1 MRLAGPPTERRRV
14 LVYGMRRWRAAL
26 AADVVT
32 TRLAGTPL
40 RAEVLGGPTDCR
52 LRVAAISHDRDLLD
66 RIGDEVE
73 SLYTNG
79 PAGGGGA
86 WKSARHVVAVASAL
100 VARDLARPAVRY
112 EVA

>member
-1 MRLAGPPTERRRV
+1 MDAVHPGDAAAAGPGAGPAPEPREVRV
-14 LVYGMRRWRAAL
+14 
-26 AADVVT
+26 
-32 TRLAGTPL
+32 
-40 RAEVLGGPTDCR
+40 
-52 LRVAAISHDRDLLD
+52 RVAGRTEAMAEAV
-66 RIGDEVE
+66 RIGNEVE